1 MVIAQTTFRRLTSG
15 SVMAGALLAGLA
27 TIAPTSG
34 INLGLPP
41 ALAQSTVDEAT
52 TIRVYEQVSP
62 AVVAITTSDGGG
74 SGSIVD
80 ASGLILTNAH
90 VVGGQSVVTVKL
102 SDGRTVQGDVV
113 GYGQDRLDLAAV
125 QLRGNLTGL
134 PTVTIAA
141 PGSVRVGQSA
151 FAIGSPFGLQG
162 TLTVGI
168 VSRIDGDRNVI
179 QTDAAINPGNSG
191 GPLLNSRGQVIGVNT
206 SIFTTGSSGGNVGI
220 GFAIPT
226 DAVQTFLASVRSGTA
241 TATAPSSRNNREPVA
256 IALGATVQGQLDDNS
271 NVLPDGSFFN
281 PYRFEGQAGQ
291 TVTIDMSS
299 QDLDPYLILVA
310 PDRED
315 FSIQDDD
322 SGGGLNARI
331 SAQLPFTGSY
341 LILANSLAEGELG
354 SYQLHLQVDG
364 DGGQSN
370 GAQGNGGQGNGG
382 QGSILA
388 YGGTLGP
395 GDPTLQDGSFY
406 QEATFSG
413 RAGQSV
419 VIRLESSDFDPYL
432 ILLDPAGNR
441 IGENDDAVAG
451 VADAEIA
458 ITLPTT
464 GEYRVIVNSFQSGEQ
479 GRFLLTVE

>member
-1 MVIAQTTFRRLTSG
+1 MATTAGKRLTSG
-15 SVMAGALLAGLA
+15 SLILGTLLALVPGGL
-27 TIAPTSG
+27 PTSLSKG
-34 INLGLPP
+34 FSTLGPAP

-62 AVVAITTSDGGG
+62 AVVAIITSDGSG

-80 ASGLILTNAH
+80 ANGLILTNAH
-90 VVGGQSVVTVKL
+90 VVGTERVVTVKL
-102 SDGRTVQGDVV
+102 ADGRSFQGDVV

-125 QLRGNLTGL
+125 RLRNAPSGL
-134 PTVTIAA
+134 PTVTIA
-141 PGSVRVGQSA
+141 PPNSVRVGQGA
-151 FAIGSPFGLQG
+151 FAIGSPFGLEG

-168 VSRIDGDRNVI
+168 VSRIDTERNVI

-191 GPLLNSRGQVIGVNT
+191 GPLLNSSGQLIGVNT
-206 SIFTTGSSGGNVGI
+206 SIFTTGSNGGNVGI

-241 TATAPSSRNNREPVA
+241 TATAPANRTNREPA
-256 IALGATVQGQLDDNS
+256 PIALGATVQGQLDDSS

-281 PYRFEGQAGQ
+281 PYQFEGRAGQ

-299 QDLDPYLILVA
+299 SDLDPYLILLA

-331 SAQLPFTGSY
+331 SVQLPFTGSY
-341 LILANSLAEGELG
+341 IILANSLAQGELG
-354 SYQLHLQVDG
+354 SYQLRLQ
-364 DGGQSN
+364 GQE
-370 GAQGNGGQGNGG
+370 NGGPAQSGGGSGNS
-382 QGSILA
+382 GSTLV
-388 YGGTLGP
+388 YGGELGP
-395 GDPTLQDGSFY
+395 GNPTLQDGSYY
-406 QEATFSG
+406 QETSFPG
-413 RAGQSV
+413 QAGQSV
-419 VIRLESSDFDPYL
+419 VIRLESPDFDTYL
-432 ILLDPAGNR
+432 ILLDPNGNR
-441 IGENDDAVAG
+441 IGENDDASPG
-451 VADAEIA
+451 VSNSEIA

-464 GEYRVIVNSFQSGEQ
+464 GEYSVIVNSYQGGQQ